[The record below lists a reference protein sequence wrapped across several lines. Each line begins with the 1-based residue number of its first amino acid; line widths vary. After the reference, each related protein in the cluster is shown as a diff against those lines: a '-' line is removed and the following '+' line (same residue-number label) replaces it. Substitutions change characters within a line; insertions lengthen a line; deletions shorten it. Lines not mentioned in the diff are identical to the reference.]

1 MEFLKK
7 QVFGFYL
14 NVIVVILALVSL
26 FLYVSNVNTA
36 YYKDMNTSV
45 VYMMVVALLGMI
57 IALVLPQFSDGV
69 LFRLVSD
76 LLRVAAAA
84 LIITA
89 GVKFIGMRVESFGYI
104 FGSNLELGNKAAFSA
119 ANQAVAGIII
129 FVVTWF
135 LAIVAAFLRIEKKK
149 Q

>member
-7 QVFGFYL
+7 HGFGFYL
-14 NVIVVILALVSL
+14 NVIVVILSIVSL
-26 FLYVSNVNTA
+26 ILYVSNVNTA

-45 VYMMVVALLGMI
+45 VYMMVVAFIGMI
-57 IALVLPQFSDGV
+57 IAIILPQFSDGV
-69 LFRLVSD
+69 LFRVVSD
-76 LLRVAAAA
+76 LLRVVVAA

-89 GVKFIGMRVESFGYI
+89 GVKFISMRVESFGYI

-129 FVVTWF
+129 FIVTWF
-135 LAIVAAFLRIEKKK
+135 LAIVASFLRIEKKK